1 MDAGWA
7 EAAATEDV
15 AAWRSAETC
24 WDGDPRSPVL
34 REWTA
39 RRTELVREW
48 VAARSVFYGERARR
62 LGERWH
68 QEFTTKQDLAQAGQ
82 DIFSGGLSDI
92 EVYYETT
99 GTTGPPTP
107 CPRAPVEVW
116 TSNRSLARAWTSM
129 LSEDACS
136 PVVAI
141 MGPSELYAFGDV
153 FGAVARELKVPHVKL
168 WPDSPRV
175 GPAKALRLLRD
186 LKVTHVVCA
195 PSMVLELARHAR
207 SEGLDPECFS
217 VRRFLVLGELTTP
230 EFRANAAG
238 WWPGSTVAPAMYG
251 SQEAMCVAAGWPDG
265 MLRLNELNYH
275 FEVVDPIDGS
285 PVTGQVGELVVTSL
299 VRGVKPLI
307 RYRTGDLV
315 AVDDDRAACYPGRT
329 VTILG
334 RTADQVQTGSG
345 NRVTAYDVE
354 RAAIEGVTSCLG
366 YQVRIARDRSGNHAT
381 LRLLVA
387 DPEARKGVAAKALER
402 LLAMPTTVEFPA
414 ELEERTRTGATVSW
428 KAARLVE
435 ERNT

>member
-1 MDAGWA
+1 MDTSRA
-7 EAAATEDV
+7 EAAA
-15 AAWRSAETC
+15 AADRMAWHDAEER

-34 REWTA
+34 HQWTA
-39 RRTELVREW
+39 RRIELIREW

-68 QEFTTKQDLAQAGQ
+68 QEFTTKQDLVRAGH
-82 DIFSGGLSDI
+82 DVFSGGLSDI

-107 CPRAPVEVW
+107 CPRAPIEVW
-116 TSNRSLARAWTSM
+116 ASNRSLVRAWTSM
-129 LSEDACS
+129 LLEDDCS

-153 FGAVARELKVPHVKL
+153 FGAVARELKVPLVKM

-175 GPAKALRLLRD
+175 GLSKALRLLKD
-186 LKVTHVVCA
+186 LEVTHVVCA
-195 PSMVLELARHAR
+195 PSMVLELARLAR
-207 SEGLDPECFS
+207 REGIGPEHLGI
-217 VRRFLVLGELTTP
+217 RRFLVLGELTTP
-230 EFRANAAG
+230 EFRANAAS
-238 WWPGSTVAPAMYG
+238 WWPGSTVTPAMYG

-275 FEVVDPIDGS
+275 FEIVGPIDGS
-285 PVTGQVGELVVTSL
+285 PVSGQVGELVVTSL

-315 AVDDDRAACYPGRT
+315 AVDDDRAAGYPGRT

-334 RTADQVQTGSG
+334 RIADQVQTGSG
-345 NRVTAYDVE
+345 RWVTAYDVE
-354 RAAIEGVTSCLG
+354 RAAIGGVTSCLG
-366 YQVRIARDRSGNHAT
+366 YQVRIEGDRSGNHAT
-381 LRLLVA
+381 LRLLLA
-387 DPEARKGVAAKALER
+387 DPGAHNDAAAKALER

-414 ELEERTRTGATVSW
+414 ELDERTRTGATASW
-428 KAARLVE
+428 KLARLVD
-435 ERNT
+435 ERTT